1 MNPSQLEAIFFE
13 ALDKPTAQ
21 DRDAFLNEACAGD
34 DALRHR
40 LERMFEA
47 QAKSFLNAPP
57 GVIDATELNPWSED
71 VGTTIG
77 CYKLLQQ
84 IGEGGM
90 GVVFMAE
97 QLHPVQRK
105 VALKIIKP
113 GMDTRQV
120 IARFEIER
128 QALALMDHPHIAKV
142 FDAGVVGS
150 ASRAEPESPGR
161 PREPASEG
169 PARVT
174 GRPYFVME
182 LVQGVPITEY
192 CDECN
197 LPTRERLELFI
208 DVCQAVQHAHQKG
221 VIHRDIKPTYV
232 LVS

>member
-90 GVVFMAE
+90 GVVFLAE

-120 IARFEIER
+120 IARFEVER

-142 FDAGVVGS
+142 FDAGMTGQGP
-150 ASRAEPESPGR
+150 RKQESESLTPDFR
-161 PREPASEG
+161 SLAPDL
-169 PARVT
+169 

-221 VIHRDIKPTYV
+221 VIHRDIKPT
-232 LVS
+232 